1 MKLTLGRKY
10 WALIKMLLLNSSVT
24 LGKKCKLSGRILTAI
39 KIFIIPCISNK
50 SDRNSNK
57 VIYDYAIQSDEL
69 LFEFTYF
76 IILHTLISSNI
87 IKFVDVFYINLYLK
101 QKKEQENS
109 NSKYWQ
115 EMQAVNIFHGLAF
128 LELCFSL
135 LFYLIPNR

>member
-1 MKLTLGRKY
+1 MTE
-10 WALIKMLLLNSSVT
+10 IQ
-24 LGKKCKLSGRILTAI
+24 
-39 KIFIIPCISNK
+39 
-50 SDRNSNK
+50 NK

-87 IKFVDVFYINLYLK
+87 KFVDVFCINLYLK
-101 QKKEQENS
+101 QKKEKENS